1 MPPGPHALRRLAL
14 AGLAA
19 AGLACAGPAAG
30 AFQPLPVVNLFTD
43 DLVNGVQVAASRQGD
58 AVVGWTGQ
66 NNPPA
71 TVLAAFR
78 PGDGPFAPVEFLTT
92 TPNGINPD
100 FVFEPD
106 GAVLAVWT
114 HATGGEMGGWARR
127 PSAGTFSPA
136 QSLPAVESGS
146 EVGIDGAGT
155 ALAVWESV
163 TTGMDVV
170 VASRRALGGVF
181 ETPVPLSTPASGATI
196 AARVAVN
203 AGGEAAVVWRRTTAP
218 SEGAI
223 EARIGST
230 TGPAFQGLQL
240 LASEASA
247 DEGLSEPEVAIGP
260 SGEAIAVWSRS
271 VGAVTTVWFAVRPPG
286 GAGFGSP
293 EPLLEN
299 AFSPRVAIDPASG
312 TAVIAIVHGPA
323 GSVAASA
330 LVRPPGGAP
339 GPVVPLAPP
348 AGPGGQ
354 TGTTSVGFDASGAA
368 LVAWSRSLSNDVRL
382 AEVSRRPAGGAFGP
396 AALIADMVTGSG
408 LSVAVE
414 PDGDAV
420 AAWRITTSPTEQ
432 VLRVGGLRFTPDPQ
446 ASGPA
451 TTPTTLPRRCAGRRV
466 TIVGTPRADRIRGTS
481 RRDVIAALGGNDVV
495 RGLGRN
501 DVICGGAGRDTLAGG
516 PGADLLRGETGADLL
531 RGGPGRD
538 RMLGGAGRDRLVGG
552 LGRDL
557 LLGGLGRDAQVQ

>member
-1 MPPGPHALRRLAL
+1 MPPGPRALRRLAL

-19 AGLACAGPAAG
+19 AALACAGPAAA
-30 AFQPLPVVNLFTD
+30 AFQPRPVVDLFTGE
-43 DLVNGVQVAASRQGD
+43 LVNGVQVAASPQGD

-66 NNPPA
+66 NNQP

-78 PGDGPFAPVEFLTT
+78 PGDGPFAPVEILSTKA
-92 TPNGINPD
+92 NGFNPD
-100 FVFEPD
+100 FAFEPD
-106 GAVLAVWT
+106 GTVLALWS
-114 HATGGEMGGWARR
+114 HATVGEMGGWARR
-127 PSAGTFSPA
+127 PRAGAFSPA
-136 QSLPAVESGS
+136 QSLGVVEHRS

-155 ALAVWESV
+155 ALAVWASV
-163 TTGMDVV
+163 SAGMDVA
-170 VASRRALGGVF
+170 VASRRALGGAF
-181 ETPVPLSTPASGATI
+181 ETPVPLSVPATSTTITPD
-196 AARVAVN
+196 VAVN
-203 AGGEAAVVWRRTTAP
+203 ASGEAAAVWRRTSAP

-230 TGPAFQGLQL
+230 AASFEGLQL

-247 DEGLSEPEVAIGP
+247 DEALSEPQVAIGP
-260 SGEAIAVWSRS
+260 TGEAIAVWTRS
-271 VGAVTTVWFAVRPPG
+271 VGAVTSLWYAVRPPG
-286 GAGFGSP
+286 GVGFGSP

-299 AFSPRVAIDPASG
+299 AFGPGVAIDPASG
-312 TAVIAIVHGPA
+312 TAVIAVAHGPA

-330 LVRPPGGAP
+330 LARPPGGAP

-354 TGTTSVGFDASGAA
+354 TGIASVGFDASGAA
-368 LVAWSRSLSNDVRL
+368 LVAWSRTLSAAVRL

-396 AALIADMVTGSG
+396 AVLIADMVTGSG
-408 LSVAVE
+408 LSVAAE

-420 AAWRITTSPTEQ
+420 AAWRAAPAPGAQ
-432 VLRVGGLRFTPDPQ
+432 VLRVGGLTFTPDPQ
-446 ASGPA
+446 AGGPGPGPGVA
-451 TTPTTLPRRCAGRRV
+451 QRVCAGRRV

-481 RRDVIAALGGNDVV
+481 RRDVIAALGGSDVV
-495 RGLGRN
+495 RGLGGA
-501 DVICGGAGRDTLAGG
+501 DVVCGGAGGDTLIGG
-516 PGADLLRGETGADLL
+516 PGADLLRGEAGADLV

-557 LLGGLGRDAQVQ
+557 LRGGPGRDAQAQ